1 MRKLKKKSLKS
12 QVSLYLFYYLDS
24 QIENIEK
31 DETEF
36 ENKNKQTG
44 VVNLIGL
51 SLSVYAHQIVKHQ
64 KNDNL
69 NEFNKTEFESLTTK
83 AHEMNKKYT
92 ISGEF
97 ISENSEMIKDASGY
111 LTYQRWSSNAKS
123 SSSGKKTSKK

>member
-1 MRKLKKKSLKS
+1 MKL

-24 QIENIEK
+24 QIEKIEK

-69 NEFNKTEFESLTTK
+69 NEFNNIGFKSLTTK
-83 AHEMNKKYT
+83 AHEINKKYT
-92 ISGEF
+92 KHEVLQTLKLYHKLLLSHF
-97 ISENSEMIKDASGY
+97 S
-111 LTYQRWSSNAKS
+111 
-123 SSSGKKTSKK
+123 